1 MARALARSG
10 CTILLPT
17 SAVTVGNSKLI
28 QPLSTL
34 YGFVPVIRST
44 AKRDC
49 HIIFANLCPRH
60 PTIYACSAHSLL
72 IDMGLVAITPS
83 SSLAL
88 GVLRHGC
95 GSVTAAYY
103 FGVSVTETSDY
114 VTVAIWVAV
123 S

>member
-1 MARALARSG
+1 MARALARPR

-34 YGFVPVIRST
+34 YGFVPGIRST

-60 PTIYACSAHSLL
+60 PTVYTRPSHSLL
-72 IDMGLVAITPS
+72 IDVGLVAITPS

-88 GVLRHGC
+88 GALRHSRS
-95 GSVTAAYY
+95 SVTTAYY
-103 FGVSVTETSDY
+103 FGISITETSDY
-114 VTVAIWVAV
+114 VAVAV
-123 S
+123 WVTVS